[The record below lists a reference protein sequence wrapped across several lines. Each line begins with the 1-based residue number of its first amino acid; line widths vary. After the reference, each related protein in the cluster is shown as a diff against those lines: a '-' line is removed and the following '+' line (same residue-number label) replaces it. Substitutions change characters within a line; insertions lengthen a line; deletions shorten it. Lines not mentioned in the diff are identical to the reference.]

1 MQRTKICLWFDGQA
15 EEAANF
21 YTSVFKNS
29 AITHI
34 ARNPDNSPVGVQGS
48 VLTVSFNLDGQEY
61 FALNGGNA
69 FQFTEAIS
77 VMVNCDSQEEIDYYW
92 SKLSEGGKEVECGW
106 VKDKFGLSWQIIP
119 SKLTELLSS
128 GDVEK
133 SNRIFHAIWKMKK
146 IIIADLENA

>member
-69 FQFTEAIS
+69 FHFTEAIS